1 MRGDVTVDLGR
12 KLPSDLSV
20 SYMNEHKSGVR
31 GASGGD
37 TGVVTTAV
45 DVPEPMDEITQD
57 FGVRWAYN
65 HKGGNLYAS
74 FNRNMYNDRIDSLV
88 VDNPF
93 RATDAAYVS
102 TSVPGGPSRA
112 RFSTSPDNEGN
123 RGAVGALF
131 KFKRQTRIT
140 ADMAF
145 NRWTQNAQFLP
156 FTINTAIVTPTGAS
170 AASAAILPR
179 QSLDG
184 KIHTTSLNFGFASR
198 PFEGP
203 EHPAAVPQ
211 LRPHEQ
217 DDADLAARR
226 QHVRFARSVVGG
238 PKGRPKRRRTATRP
252 RTCMTTRPGGS
263 TRRSA
268 TTSRT

>member
-65 HKGGNLYAS
+65 HKGGNLYAT
-74 FNRNMYNDRIDSLV
+74 FNRNVYNDRTDSLV
-88 VDNPF
+88 IDNPF

-184 KIHTTSLNFGFASR
+184 KINTTSLNFGFASR
-198 PFEGP
+198 PFEDLNIR
-203 EHPAAVPQ
+203 
-211 LRPHEQ
+211 LRYRSY
-217 DDADLAARR
+217 DLTN
-226 QHVRFARSVVGG
+226 
-238 PKGRPKRRRTATRP
+238 K
-252 RTCMTTRPGGS
+252 TTPISRLGGS
-263 TRRSA
+263 TSGSPDRSWGGRKGDRRGA
-268 TTSRT
+268 VRLRDREPV